1 MKPKATK
8 PDDRLRVEVK
18 SRAELRR
25 WLAKNHARKEA
36 IWLVTWKKGG
46 PVPHLP
52 WPEIVDEAL
61 CFGWI
66 DSLPRKLDAA
76 RTMLLLSP
84 RRAGSGWSAINKKK
98 AEALIAAGRMAP
110 PGLAAIARA
119 KEDGSWSRLDAAHA
133 LEMPADLAAAL
144 ADAAPAAAN
153 FAAFSPSSRR
163 AILEWIGA
171 AKMPE
176 TRAKR
181 IADTALL
188 AQRKIKANHP
198 TGRQAP

>member
-1 MKPKATK
+1 MKNKESK

-25 WLAKNHARKEA
+25 WLAKNHARKDA

-46 PVPHLP
+46 SVPNLP

-66 DSLPRKLDAA
+66 DSLPRKLDQA

-84 RRAGSGWSAINKKK
+84 RRVGSGWSAINKKK

-119 KEDGSWSRLDAAHA
+119 KADGSWSKLDAAHA
-133 LEMPADLAAAL
+133 LEMPADLAASL
-144 ADAAPAAAN
+144 AAAAPAAAN
-153 FAAFSPSSRR
+153 FAAFGASSRR

-171 AKMPE
+171 AKKSE

-181 IADTALL
+181 VAETARL
-188 AQRKIKANHP
+188 AQRNIKANHP
-198 TGRQAP
+198 AGRQAP